1 VFAAFL
7 FENDQSFAAF
17 LFENDQSLT
26 VKAEFEIFA
35 EAYLTFLNLY
45 KTVAST

>member
-1 VFAAFL
+1 MFVTDTVKKTLKMFIGP
-7 FENDQSFAAF
+7 
-17 LFENDQSLT
+17 FENDQSLT